1 MEEVVVE
8 SQEDETMNMLSFSMG
23 FDQSIS
29 LTPFFSLLVH
39 RVFSGLEVTTGS

>member
-8 SQEDETMNMLSFSMG
+8 SQEDETMNMLFSMG

-29 LTPFFSLLVH
+29 SSLFSLLVH